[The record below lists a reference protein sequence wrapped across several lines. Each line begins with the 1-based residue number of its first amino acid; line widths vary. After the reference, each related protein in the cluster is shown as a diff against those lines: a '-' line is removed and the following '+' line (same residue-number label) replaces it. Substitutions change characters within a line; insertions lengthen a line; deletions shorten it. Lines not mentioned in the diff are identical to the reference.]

1 MGMAVFISQDSQNS
15 RWSRKSLA
23 SSLSAHLPIS
33 DLSTL
38 QTRGF
43 KLLPLGQR
51 NTLLSMLMFIIVR
64 LVVSA
69 AFL

>member
-1 MGMAVFISQDSQNS
+1 MGMAVFINQDSQNS
-15 RWSRKSLA
+15 RRSTKSLV

-51 NTLLSMLMFIIVR
+51 NTLLSILTYIIAS

-69 AFL
+69 TFL

>member
-1 MGMAVFISQDSQNS
+1 MGMAVFINQDSQNS
-15 RWSRKSLA
+15 RWSTKSLA

-33 DLSTL
+33 DSSTL

-43 KLLPLGQR
+43 KLFPLGQR
-51 NTLLSMLMFIIVR
+51 NTLLSILMYIIVR

-69 AFL
+69 TFL